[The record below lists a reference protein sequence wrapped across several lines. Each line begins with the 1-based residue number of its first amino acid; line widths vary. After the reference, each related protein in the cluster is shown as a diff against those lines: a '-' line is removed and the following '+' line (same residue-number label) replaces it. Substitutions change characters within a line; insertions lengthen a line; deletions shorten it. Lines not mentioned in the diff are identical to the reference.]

1 MKNAYFKCTNYFTK
15 PDDNPKHGNLNMSQC
30 TMQNMY
36 LRCCK
41 PYFFAL
47 CLLLLHKSE
56 AGISIKEAGPVK
68 GCLADNQ
75 THWQFSPESN
85 KSWFKTLLLQIRI
98 QTQNVKPP
106 ACPLCWLLCSKW
118 FSWCTRIFNVCSM
131 IDYIEIQSK
140 EFRTC
145 FEKSGDGKRIT
156 YLAFLSFPVK

>member
-98 QTQNVKPP
+98 QTQNAKPP

-118 FSWCTRIFNVCSM
+118 FSWCTRIFNVCLM

-145 FEKSGDGKRIT
+145 FENSRDGKKSHIW
-156 YLAFLSFPVK
+156 LF